1 MNIDSWVIYMQV
13 NAAAEAIIKKKKPM
27 LVQNM

>member
-1 MNIDSWVIYMQV
+1 MNIDSWVMYMQV
-13 NAAAEAIIKKKKPM
+13 NAAAEAIIKKKNPM